1 MADKE
6 KGDVAKLECCPP
18 LVECD
23 PCDYLDFWFRL
34 PFRPVVGAEGQR
46 RVVPVEVALHFRLTR
61 CAGPLAL
68 GDILYST
75 TLLPGEDVR
84 LFTSDRHSR
93 FSFDTESS
101 LAYRNHTTSEESYY
115 MAGMA
120 NAVNNISV
128 NENAK
133 STSDFHS
140 SSVSGGGGLGIDL
153 GFFSL
158 GGSVSASS
166 YDASSTQTFAHNLT
180 QHADSSSRHVEV
192 GTRAA
197 SHTSVGEVQS
207 RTHTE
212 SESEDQ
218 YESSSRVFT
227 NPNHCHAL
235 TFLFYKLNK
244 CQKIRWELVGI
255 ERRVLDPAA
264 PTGVE
269 LNNPAPAGGVGVIP
283 SSILATA
290 TGRLEAERRA
300 RASVAESSAPG
311 SVGLAF
317 VAAVAAA
324 EPISAASRQAAL
336 AAVDKDLVSEKLLAK
351 VGGEVSA
358 EAKKLFGWERE
369 IALPTAGVIVK
380 GCLDDCDV
388 CEPSLDREIKLDLDR
403 KELENE
409 LLKKQI
415 DLLEKSQEYRCCP
428 EGAEEEPTPEP
439 GAAKTGGGPTGPPP
453 ERPQGDR
460 AVMPS

>member
-6 KGDVAKLECCPP
+6 KEDVSKLECCPP

-34 PFRPVVGAEGQR
+34 PFRPVVGAANER
-46 RVVPVEVALHFRLTR
+46 RLVPVEVRLHFRLVR

-75 TLLPGEDVR
+75 TLLPGEQVR

-93 FSFDTESS
+93 FSFDSESS

-128 NENAK
+128 NENA
-133 STSDFHS
+133 STTSESHN

-153 GFFSL
+153 GFISL
-158 GGSVSASS
+158 GGSVSGSS
-166 YDASSTQTFAHNLT
+166 YDASSASTFARNLT

-197 SHTSVGEVQS
+197 SHTSVGEVHS

-212 SESEDQ
+212 GESEDQ

-244 CQKIRWELVGI
+244 CQRIRWELVGI
-255 ERRVLDPAA
+255 ERRVIDPAA

-269 LNNPAPAGGVGVIP
+269 LNNPPPATGVGVIP
-283 SSILATA
+283 SSVLATA
-290 TGRLEAERRA
+290 KVRLEAERRGRASAAEEFGETATGLRA
-300 RASVAESSAPG
+300 RAFASAV
-311 SVGLAF
+311 SI
-317 VAAVAAA
+317 AA
-324 EPISAASRQAAL
+324 EPITASTRQAAL
-336 AAVDKDLVSEKLLAK
+336 EAVDKELVAEKLLTA
-351 VGGEVSA
+351 VGGEVSPQ
-358 EAKKLFGWERE
+358 AKKLFGWERE

-409 LLKKQI
+409 LLKRQI
-415 DLLEKSQEYRCCP
+415 ELLEKSQEYRCCP
-428 EGAEEEPTPEP
+428 EGEEEPTP
-439 GAAKTGGGPTGPPP
+439 
-453 ERPQGDR
+453 
-460 AVMPS
+460 